1 MRYGRYFSGADTL
14 ANEGATISHQKL
26 QRRKCADDNGYVRS
40 GTTLL
45 SLVFSL
51 CVASFAAR
59 ISSAQTAAPPTK
71 SEVIKANQLNAPGL
85 DEKVEALLEKMTLE
99 EKIGQLVQYSA
110 GQATGPTSGR
120 TDDRDMVRKG
130 QVGSLF
136 NVTSAR
142 ETNALQRIAVENSRL
157 HIPLIFGLDV
167 IHGFRTTFP
176 INLGLAATWE
186 PELVEK
192 ASRIAA
198 QEASAAGVRWA
209 FSPMVDIARD
219 ARWGRISEG
228 AGEDPYL
235 GAAMARAYVRGYQGQ
250 RLDAADSIVAC
261 AKHYVGYGA
270 AEAGREYNS
279 TEISEHTLRQFYL
292 PPFHAAEEAGAAT
305 FMSGFNAL
313 NGIPV
318 TANPFTLKQ
327 VLRKEWGFRG
337 FVVSDWNSVGEL
349 QAHGIG
355 NDGATAAR
363 KAFQAGVDMDMVS
376 NAYHRNLQQLVE
388 SGQIARRDIDEA
400 VRNVLRVKYAMGLF
414 DHPYTDESKES
425 SAMLRPESVAIAK
438 QAATGSL
445 VLLRNEVV
453 SGSPILPLSA
463 KLSSLAL
470 IGPLGDDAG
479 NMIGS
484 WGALGRAADAVTLRR
499 ALTEKLGD
507 VNLHYSKGA
516 GILDGSD
523 GDIAAAVATAQN
535 CDVAILALGENA
547 PTMTGEAA
555 SRSKLGLPGR
565 QEELLEKVVATGK
578 PVVLILFSGRPL
590 TLPWAFEHVPA
601 VFAAWFPGVEAGYAI
616 TDVLFGAAAPTGH
629 LPLSWPRDVGQE
641 PLYYNA
647 LNTGRPM
654 ADPEHPPEKGETKYL
669 SRYIDEP
676 DTPQFPFGY
685 GLTYTSFS
693 YGATQTSAKQLSLAA
708 LQNAPRDSSRGST
721 VLSVSAEITNR
732 GARAGETLAQ
742 LYVRLEG
749 TSVAMPVRMLK
760 GFQKIA
766 LAPGESRTVAFEV
779 SADTFAF
786 WGAENK
792 FGVEPAHVTVWIAP
806 DSADGQSTTLEIT
819 GAAR

>member
-1 MRYGRYFSGADTL
+1 M
-14 ANEGATISHQKL
+14 
-26 QRRKCADDNGYVRS
+26 
-40 GTTLL
+40 
-45 SLVFSL
+45 
-51 CVASFAAR
+51 FAAQ
-59 ISSAQTAAPPTK
+59 ISYAQTAAPPFK
-71 SEVIKANQLNAPGL
+71 SDAIKANQLNAPGL

-130 QVGSLF
+130 QAGSLF

-209 FSPMVDIARD
+209 FSPMVDITRD

-228 AGEDPYL
+228 SGEDPYL
-235 GAAMARAYVRGYQGQ
+235 GAAMARAYVRGYQGE

-292 PPFHAAEEAGAAT
+292 PPFLAAAEAGAAT
-305 FMSGFNAL
+305 FMTGFNAL
-313 NGIPV
+313 NGIPT

-349 QAHGIG
+349 QAHGIA
-355 NDGATAAR
+355 NDGAAAAR
-363 KAFQAGVDMDMVS
+363 KAFQAGLDMDMVS
-376 NAYHRNLQQLVE
+376 NAYHRNLQQLVQ
-388 SGQIARRDIDEA
+388 SGQIAQRDIDEA

-463 KLSSLAL
+463 KVSSLAL

-507 VNLHYSKGA
+507 VNVHYAKGA

-535 CDVAILALGENA
+535 SDVAILALGENA

-555 SRSKLGLPGR
+555 SRTKLGLPGR

-601 VFAAWFPGVEAGYAI
+601 VFAAWFPGVQAGYAI

-629 LPLSWPRDVGQE
+629 LPLSWPRDVEQE

-676 DTPQFPFGY
+676 NTPQFPFGY
-685 GLTYTSFS
+685 GLTYTTFS

-708 LQNAPRDSSRGST
+708 LQNAPADPSRHAT

-766 LAPGESRTVAFEV
+766 LAPGESRKVTFEV

-792 FGVEPAHVTVWIAP
+792 FAVEPAHVTVWIAP
-806 DSADGQSTTLEIT
+806 DSAEGQSTTLEIT
-819 GAAR
+819 SAAR

>member
-1 MRYGRYFSGADTL
+1 LRYGRYFSAADTL

-26 QRRKCADDNGYVRS
+26 QRRKYADDNGYVRS

-59 ISSAQTAAPPTK
+59 ISSAQTAAPPVK
-71 SEVIKANQLNAPGL
+71 SEVVIANQLNAPGL

-209 FSPMVDIARD
+209 FSPMLDIARD
-219 ARWGRISEG
+219 ARWGRISES

-235 GAAMARAYVRGYQGQ
+235 GAAMALAYVRGYQGQ

-349 QAHGIG
+349 QAHGIA

-363 KAFQAGVDMDMVS
+363 RAFQAGVDMDMVS

-388 SGQIARRDIDEA
+388 SGQIAQRDIDAA

-453 SGSPILPLSA
+453 SGSPILPLSG

-535 CDVAILALGENA
+535 SDVAILALGENA
-547 PTMTGEAA
+547 PAMTGEAA
-555 SRSKLGLPGR
+555 SRTKLGLPGR

-693 YGATQTSAKQLSLAA
+693 YGATQTSAKQLSLAT
-708 LQNAPRDSSRGST
+708 LQNAPRDSSRRST

-766 LAPGESRTVAFEV
+766 LAPGESRKVTFEV

-792 FGVEPAHVTVWIAP
+792 FGLEPAQVTVWIAP